1 MLLLFLKEGENV
13 FDYDKKVLDVFFA
26 KRNELIDRLENNEL
40 NKKDFLLEN
49 YLLIENL
56 NMKPFQV
63 LNSIEKCMYNYQYY
77 NVMAKYYRVKINNA
91 LNTRKQRRSAEVNKS
106 KISNY
111 YIEKDKVILELLK
124 LVDRENIIAYPVLIN
139 SSRINNLIEIVILNY
154 ERAILHSIND
164 EVVENLKSKGV
175 FDSTPRLSKI
185 DNYVNSGY

>member
-1 MLLLFLKEGENV
+1 MEEGDYV
-13 FDYDKKVLDVFFA
+13 FDYNKKVLDVFFA

-91 LNTRKQRRSAEVNKS
+91 LNTKKQRRSAEVNKS

-124 LVDRENIIAYPVLIN
+124 LVDKENMIAYPVLIN
-139 SSRINNLIEIVILNY
+139 SSRINNLIEIVILNF

-164 EVVENLKSKGV
+164 EVIKHLKIKGV
-175 FDSTPRLSKI
+175 FESTPRLSKI